1 MFTVLCK
8 KACAETVCHRPLL
21 TAGMANA
28 ETIKFNFSAD
38 WDTLTKTAVFTD
50 GKVTIDVLQ
59 SRWLTGNTVTIP
71 HEILTTAGRT
81 ARVGVYG
88 ADESGVV
95 LPTVWVS
102 LGKVQ
107 PGADPSVDA
116 STDPTL
122 PVWAQLQE
130 IIGDLN
136 NLTTTDK
143 ENLVAAINEAAK
155 TSSGGGSIDLRVADG
170 YIQYSN
176 DGGTTWENLIA
187 LADLKGEKGEKG
199 ETGAQGP
206 KGDTGPQGP
215 QGEQGPQGPAG
226 PQGKQ
231 GPKGDTGSDATV
243 TAGNIESALGYKPAS
258 TDNVNQL
265 KQDLAYDKR
274 WGISPTINVGYVNL
288 YTGEIVADSNYQY
301 FRIWSDTIPTLSV
314 NYHSVAF
321 WKNGSFVGGYAK
333 ANIPDPL
340 PSFDT
345 IAIIFYNSNYQ
356 TGDIVIID
364 GSVVLTKINN
374 LETSIT
380 ALSDEITVTNIIQ
393 SPYSDWSEFS
403 NEYLNENGVAT
414 PNSNTYLSEYVEVI
428 PSTNVEYEIRLIGA
442 SIMMAI
448 AWYDKNKTRIGGLLY
463 PEGSPTW
470 YNVSGTLTLP
480 NNARYIRY
488 CGQKGTN
495 AEQKRQYVTFSAP
508 KSINSVVTE
517 LMQKSNYWAGKKW
530 VAFGTSITDTNN
542 TDGVGG
548 TATGKYAPY
557 LKELS
562 GMSLNNYGISG
573 GSIGVVSGVL
583 SGSILTKIK
592 SNTVLTHLQNAD
604 LVTLEGFIND
614 FVGNLPIGNIS
625 DTTNETLMG
634 AIYDAVTYIY
644 SKNPIAT
651 VVLLTES
658 TGQYIDSSHNFPVT
672 RQNSLGKYQY
682 EYNDAIKEMARYLG
696 CHVIDCG
703 SKSQI
708 NQWHTDYLADWIHHS
723 ELGGKQYA
731 ETIWDE
737 LKNIHPNSD
746 VSVS

>member
-1 MFTVLCK
+1 MI
-8 KACAETVCHRPLL
+8 ETKNLKL
-21 TAGMANA
+21 KTYETA
-28 ETIKFNFSAD
+28 
-38 WDTLTKTAVFTD
+38 TD
-50 GKVTIDVLQ
+50 GQELVASYID
-59 SRWLTGNTVTIP
+59 NTSDNFQKI
-71 HEILTTAGRT
+71 
-81 ARVGVYG
+81 
-88 ADESGVV
+88 DEFC
-95 LPTVWVS
+95 
-102 LGKVQ
+102 
-107 PGADPSVDA
+107 
-116 STDPTL
+116 
-122 PVWAQLQE
+122 
-130 IIGDLN
+130 
-136 NLTTTDK
+136 TTDK
-143 ENLVAAINEAAK
+143 TLSVEGGIADAK
-155 TSSGGGSIDLRVADG
+155 TV
-170 YIQYSN
+170 
-176 DGGTTWENLIA
+176 
-187 LADLKGEKGEKG
+187 
-199 ETGAQGP
+199 
-206 KGDTGPQGP
+206 GD
-215 QGEQGPQGPAG
+215 
-226 PQGKQ
+226 
-231 GPKGDTGSDATV
+231 
-243 TAGNIESALGYKPAS
+243 NIS
-258 TDNVNQL
+258 QL
-265 KQDLAYDKR
+265 KDDLTYDKR

-333 ANIPDPL
+333 ANIPDSL

-374 LETSIT
+374 LETRIT

-403 NEYLNENGVAT
+403 NEYLNDNGVAT
-414 PNSNTYLSEYVEVI
+414 PNSNTYLSDYVGVI

-442 SIMMAI
+442 SMMMAI
-448 AWYDKNKTRIGGLLY
+448 AWYDKNKTRIGGFLY

-508 KSINSVVTE
+508 KSINSAVTE
-517 LMQKSNYWAGKKW
+517 LMQKTNYWAGKKW

-592 SNTVLTHLQNAD
+592 SNTVLTYLQNAD
-604 LVTLEGFIND
+604 LVTLEGFVND

-644 SKNPIAT
+644 STNPTAT

-672 RQNSLGKYQY
+672 RPNSLGKYQY